1 MWNTSKDILEQ
12 IGLDY
17 CNRKNE
23 TYYDYMATIRSLGRK
38 QQLGNLRHSKL
49 FSYLERININIKKED
64 IKHMCNSLHS
74 SSNCDQPLEISD
86 QF

>member
-12 IGLDY
+12 IGLNY

-23 TYYDYMATIRSLGRK
+23 TYYDYMAAIRSLSRI
-38 QQLGNLRHSKL
+38 QQLGNLRNLKM
-49 FSYLERININIKKED
+49 FSYLERININVKKED
-64 IKHMCNSLHS
+64 IKYICNSLRS